1 MCAWL
6 CVCVCVC
13 VRVCVLACAC
23 VRNTRKTF
31 LHLPVMVVARAST
44 AATLPKKVMRVLPRC
59 RKECMDED
67 EEGIAKLRQD

>member
-1 MCAWL
+1 
-6 CVCVCVC
+6 
-13 VRVCVLACAC
+13 
-23 VRNTRKTF
+23 
-31 LHLPVMVVARAST
+31 MVVARAST